1 MRPWQR
7 TREAHGAT
15 AASFLKRESLKEAPT
30 RRLGGQL
37 AVPWPK
43 RPEVWLVLSFSK
55 LFSVLM
61 LSTSQRCPACF
72 KLLPAGPY
80 PPTFIGLISKKL
92 SRRSALIIEL
102 IVPLQGIFTCY
113 IRLDR
118 GHVSRQQ
125 EQEEMLLIRYQ
136 TGRRV
141 QRLCAREN
149 WKKKQSEIKS
159 LITHPAQRHHLTPP
173 APSTAQLRVS

>member
-7 TREAHGAT
+7 TQEAHGAT

-43 RPEVWLVLSFSK
+43 RSEVWLVLSFSK

-102 IVPLQGIFTCY
+102 VVPLQGIFTCY

-118 GHVSRQQ
+118 GYVSRQQ

-149 WKKKQSEIKS
+149 WKTKQSEIKS

-173 APSTAQLRVS
+173 LLPVLLS